1 MQRLLLE
8 RMIDLNHELK
18 KLISISVD
26 ESINYKMESEGMRA
40 LGHIDIKGSYETEKK
55 TDHFLETLDID
66 VLAPYDK
73 VVDRQDFSIKVED
86 FDYSIKQG
94 NIFII
99 VKAYVY
105 GVQSDSDKR
114 IEDPSLSRED
124 TLEQEVVE
132 QELVDEIEKIMKR
145 DVQEDTPVVSKEPT
159 LEKLVVEEEP
169 HEEVVATS
177 QEAFDLYPQEERKI
191 GTYYIYMARSGD
203 SYTSIAS
210 RYHMDEMIIASYNK
224 NKLIHE
230 GTPII
235 IPYQR

>member
-8 RMIDLNHELK
+8 KMIDLNHELK

-26 ESINYKMESEGMRA
+26 ESINYKMENEGMRA

-55 TDHFLETLDID
+55 SDHFLETLDID

-73 VVDRQDFSIKVED
+73 VVDRQDFNIKVED

-94 NIFII
+94 NIFIV

-105 GVQSDSDKR
+105 GVQSDDDKR
-114 IEDPSLSRED
+114 IEDPSLSREEVVED
-124 TLEQEVVE
+124 VVE
-132 QELVDEIEKIMKR
+132 QELVDEIEKIMQR
-145 DVQEDTPVVSKEPT
+145 HTEDSVEVASK
-159 LEKLVVEEEP
+159 
-169 HEEVVATS
+169 EEVVENKPVEVKQDEEVS
-177 QEAFDLYPQEERKI
+177 SKPQETLDLYTQEERQI

-210 RYHMDEMIIASYNK
+210 RYHMDEMVIASYNK

-235 IPYQR
+235 IPYQQ

>member
-8 RMIDLNHELK
+8 KMIDLNHELK

-26 ESINYKMESEGMRA
+26 ESINYKMENEGMRA

-55 TDHFLETLDID
+55 SDHFLETLDID

-73 VVDRQDFSIKVED
+73 VVDRQDFNIKVED

-94 NIFII
+94 NIFIV

-105 GVQSDSDKR
+105 GVQSDDDKR
-114 IEDPSLSRED
+114 IEDPSLSREEVVED
-124 TLEQEVVE
+124 VVE
-132 QELVDEIEKIMKR
+132 QELVDEIEKIMQR
-145 DVQEDTPVVSKEPT
+145 HTEDSVEVASK
-159 LEKLVVEEEP
+159 
-169 HEEVVATS
+169 EEVVENKS
-177 QEAFDLYPQEERKI
+177 VEVKQDEEVSSKPQETLDLYTQEERQI

-210 RYHMDEMIIASYNK
+210 RYHMDEMVIASYNK

-235 IPYQR
+235 IPYQQ